1 MKKKILIAGGTGFIG
16 YHLAKQSIKKGWSVT
31 SVSSKL
37 PKKYRYLKDVK
48 YIICD
53 VSKKEMIKKKLKN
66 NYNFVVNLSGNV
78 EHKNKKKT
86 YKSHYVGCKNL
97 ADFFE
102 KKKLESFIQ
111 IGSSTEYGKIK
122 SPHKENSSC
131 SPKSI
136 YGYSKFLASVYL
148 VNLFEKKKFPATV
161 LRLYQVYGP
170 KQDPNRILS
179 SVILGCIKGEKIPCS
194 HGKQFRDFIFIE
206 DVINAIFKSL
216 KNKQA
221 EGKIFNIGSAKPI
234 KIKTVINKIK
244 KIIKKGEPIFG
255 KIKLRKEENLKIYPN
270 ISKAKKEL
278 KWFPK
283 YSFSKGLNLT
293 INSYLNESQ

>member
-1 MKKKILIAGGTGFIG
+1 M
-16 YHLAKQSIKKGWSVT
+16 
-31 SVSSKL
+31 
-37 PKKYRYLKDVK
+37 
-48 YIICD
+48 
-53 VSKKEMIKKKLKN
+53 
-66 NYNFVVNLSGNV
+66 
-78 EHKNKKKT
+78 
-86 YKSHYVGCKNL
+86 
-97 ADFFE
+97 
-102 KKKLESFIQ
+102 
-111 IGSSTEYGKIK
+111 
-122 SPHKENSSC
+122 
-131 SPKSI
+131 
-136 YGYSKFLASVYL
+136 
-148 VNLFEKKKFPATV
+148 
-161 LRLYQVYGP
+161 
-170 KQDPNRILS
+170 
-179 SVILGCIKGEKIPCS
+179 GCIKGEKIPCS